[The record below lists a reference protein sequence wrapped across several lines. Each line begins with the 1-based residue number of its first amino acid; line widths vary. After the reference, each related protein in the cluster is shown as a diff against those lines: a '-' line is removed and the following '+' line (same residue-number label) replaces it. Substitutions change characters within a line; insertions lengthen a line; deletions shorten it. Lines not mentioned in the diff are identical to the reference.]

1 MKPTIKDVA
10 KIAGVSPSTV
20 SRVITKS
27 EDLNIKEE
35 TRQRILNA
43 IKKLNYKPNV
53 IARSLR
59 IKSTYTL
66 GMVIPD
72 ITNSF
77 FSILFKGAD
86 KVASEKDFS
95 IILCN
100 TDDNPNKAEKIIN
113 SLVQRQVDGLLLA
126 TTNFK
131 NDILNNMNIS
141 KYPYVFV
148 NRHLNN
154 DIENY
159 VITDN
164 FLGAIL
170 AMEHLI
176 SLGHLRIA
184 YVSGPLSI
192 DTALNR
198 LEGYKNSLKRHN
210 LPFDSELV
218 VESEMTEE
226 GGYKAFYELI
236 KKRVKFTAIF
246 AANDLIALGIMTA
259 AKNVGVKIPEDLSLV
274 GFDDLPVVSK
284 INPALTTIKVP
295 LFEMGYYAADM
306 LIRKI
311 KGEKNYISKIIL
323 RPELILRESTIS
335 VNK

>member
-131 NDILNNMNIS
+131 NDILNNMNIN

-218 VESEMTEE
+218 IESEMTEE

-236 KKRVKFTAIF
+236 KRCWC
-246 AANDLIALGIMTA
+246 
-259 AKNVGVKIPEDLSLV
+259 KNP
-274 GFDDLPVVSK
+274 
-284 INPALTTIKVP
+284 
-295 LFEMGYYAADM
+295 
-306 LIRKI
+306 
-311 KGEKNYISKIIL
+311 
-323 RPELILRESTIS
+323 
-335 VNK
+335 